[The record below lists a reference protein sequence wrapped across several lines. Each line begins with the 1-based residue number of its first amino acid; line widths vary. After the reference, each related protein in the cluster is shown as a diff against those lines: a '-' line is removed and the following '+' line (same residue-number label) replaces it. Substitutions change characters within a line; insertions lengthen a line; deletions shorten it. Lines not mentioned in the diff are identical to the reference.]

1 MPHRNITISEQAYA
15 ALARL
20 KKERESFT
28 DVILRV
34 ASEKGNAAALLRVV
48 KSMAPD
54 DDLAEQIE
62 RASAR
67 LRGVRLRRARL
78 TGSRRD

>member
-1 MPHRNITISEQAYA
+1 MAHKNITISAEAYE

-34 ASEKGNAAALLRVV
+34 AAEKTGAAALLRAV
-48 KSMAPD
+48 KAIAPD
-54 DDLAEQIE
+54 NELAEKVE
-62 RASAR
+62 SSSVR
-67 LRGVRLRRARL
+67 LRGTKLRRPEIK
-78 TGSRRD
+78 GNGD